1 MADEQLSL
9 KWNDFEE
16 VVRASFGDLR
26 SDNDFTDVTL
36 ACEDQCIKAHR
47 VILSG
52 CSPFFKRLLKNYS
65 SHPQTLIFMRGLKF
79 SDLVA
84 MVDFIY
90 EGEAKI
96 FQEDLERFLSLAGEL
111 ELKGL
116 SGSESKGDSP
126 KYKSESSNH
135 QNPSRTSFGKK
146 QMKEEDEKVNFE
158 GDTNAIQRAIVPT
171 HQNES
176 KSSLIG
182 SDTMRTIN
190 SLIEKRFDRHAC
202 LKCDY
207 ISTDKTNMKKHVE
220 RHIEGLAFP
229 CNFCQ
234 KVFGSSQSFRNH
246 KSGGRCQNLK

>member
-1 MADEQLSL
+1 MSDEQLSL

-16 VVRASFGDLR
+16 IVRASFGDLR

-36 ACEDQCIKAHR
+36 ACEDHFIKAHR

-116 SGSESKGDSP
+116 SGSGFKGDSP
-126 KYKSESSNH
+126 KYKSESSN
-135 QNPSRTSFGKK
+135 QNTCKTSFGRK
-146 QMKEEDEKVNFE
+146 QMKEEDAKVNLVLK
-158 GDTNAIQRAIVPT
+158 GTCM
-171 HQNES
+171 HC
-176 KSSLIG
+176 IG
-182 SDTMRTIN
+182 
-190 SLIEKRFDRHAC
+190 F
-202 LKCDY
+202 
-207 ISTDKTNMKKHVE
+207 
-220 RHIEGLAFP
+220 
-229 CNFCQ
+229 
-234 KVFGSSQSFRNH
+234 
-246 KSGGRCQNLK
+246 NLFLRYFFVYKFIL